1 MHLREPLVRYYDT
14 EGMTRDR
21 RAELTGRRQLV
32 RKYLGELLRRHPTFP
47 VRETV
52 NVMLKRSLLPIVDRH
67 VTLMPDAPRH
77 TVR

>member
-1 MHLREPLVRYYDT
+1 
-14 EGMTRDR
+14 
-21 RAELTGRRQLV
+21 V
-32 RKYLGELLRRHPTFP
+32 RKYLGELLRRHPTFA